1 MPIMV
6 RKVKSIDL
14 SDNGQWTMDNGQ
26 WTMDNGQWIMDN
38 KLMQNNVILDKSFEF
53 SVRIVK
59 LKKYLNKCK
68 QERIMA
74 NQLLRSGTSIGANVT
89 EADQAQSKA
98 DFISK
103 MCIANKE
110 AHETR
115 YWIRLLHETDYINDE
130 EYSSIFEDCQELI
143 RLLQAIIK
151 SAKKKL
157 TNNIIINNDNR

>member
-1 MPIMV
+1 MV

-14 SDNGQWTMDNGQ
+14 S
-26 WTMDNGQWIMDN
+26 DNGQWIMDN

-59 LKKYLNKCK
+59 LKKYLNKCQ

>member
-14 SDNGQWTMDNGQ
+14 S
-26 WTMDNGQWIMDN
+26 DNGQWIMDN

>member
-1 MPIMV
+1 MDNGQWTM
-6 RKVKSIDL
+6 
-14 SDNGQWTMDNGQ
+14 DNGQWTMDNGQ

>member
-14 SDNGQWTMDNGQ
+14 SDNGQWT
-26 WTMDNGQWIMDN
+26 MDN